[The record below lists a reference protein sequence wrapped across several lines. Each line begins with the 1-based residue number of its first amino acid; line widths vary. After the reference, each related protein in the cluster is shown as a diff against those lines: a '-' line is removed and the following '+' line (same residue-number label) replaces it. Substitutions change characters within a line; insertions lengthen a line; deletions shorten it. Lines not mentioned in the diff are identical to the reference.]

1 MAYVSQEMKKDLA
14 PQIKAV
20 LKKYGLK
27 GSIGVRHHSSLVV
40 YIKSGILDL
49 IGASNKHRIEDAKGR
64 GSEPYI
70 NDNYIQVNENYM
82 SEWME
87 EVGESKIAK
96 FYDELVA
103 AMKGVG
109 SQSVAWYNNSDIM
122 IDYFD
127 RSYYIDINVG
137 QWNKPYEVK
146 V

>member
-40 YIKSGILDL
+40 NIKSGILDL
-49 IGASNKHRIEDAKGR
+49 VGASNRHRIEEAKRR
-64 GSEPYI
+64 GNEPYL
-70 NDNYIQVNENYM
+70 DNYIQVNENYM
-82 SEWME
+82 SDWME

-109 SQSVAWYNNSDIM
+109 SQSVEWYNNSDIM
-122 IDYFD
+122 TDYFD
-127 RSYYIDINVG
+127 RAYYIDINVG
-137 QWNKPYEVK
+137 QWNKPYEVTA
-146 V
+146 

>member
-40 YIKSGILDL
+40 NIKSGILDL
-49 IGASNKHRIEDAKGR
+49 IGASNKHRIEDAKRR

>member
-40 YIKSGILDL
+40 NIKSGILDL
-49 IGASNKHRIEDAKGR
+49 IGASNKHRIEDAKRR

-109 SQSVAWYNNSDIM
+109 SQSVEWYNNSDIM
-122 IDYFD
+122 TDYFD
-127 RSYYIDINVG
+127 RAYYIDINVG

>member
-40 YIKSGILDL
+40 NIKSGILDL
-49 IGASNKHRIEDAKGR
+49 VGASNKHRIEEAKRR
-64 GSEPYI
+64 GNEPYL
-70 NDNYIQVNENYM
+70 DNYIQVNENYM
-82 SEWME
+82 SYWME

-109 SQSVAWYNNSDIM
+109 SQSVEWYNNSDIM
-122 IDYFD
+122 TDYFD
-127 RSYYIDINVG
+127 RAYYIDINVG
-137 QWNKPYEVK
+137 QWNKPYEVTA
-146 V
+146 

>member
-40 YIKSGILDL
+40 NIKSGILDL
-49 IGASNKHRIEDAKGR
+49 VGASNRHRIEEAKRR
-64 GSEPYI
+64 GNEPYI
-70 NDNYIQVNENYM
+70 DNYIQVNENYV
-82 SEWME
+82 SDWMKAS
-87 EVGESKIAK
+87 GESKIAK

-109 SQSVAWYNNSDIM
+109 SQSVEWYNNSDIM
-122 IDYFD
+122 TDYFD
-127 RSYYIDINVG
+127 RAYYIDINVG
-137 QWNKPYEVK
+137 QWNKPYEVTA
-146 V
+146 

>member
-14 PQIKAV
+14 PQIKSV
-20 LKKYGLK
+20 LNKYGLK
-27 GSIGVRHHSSLVV
+27 GSIGVRNHSSLVV
-40 YIKSGILDL
+40 NIKSGILDL
-49 IGASNKHRIEDAKGR
+49 IGASNKHRIEDAKRR
-64 GSEPYI
+64 GNEPYL
-70 NDNYIQVNENYM
+70 DNYIQVNENYM
-82 SEWME
+82 SDWME

-122 IDYFD
+122 TDYFD
-127 RSYYIDINVG
+127 RAYYIDINVG

>member
-40 YIKSGILDL
+40 NIKSGILDL
-49 IGASNKHRIEDAKGR
+49 VGASNRQRIEEAKRR
-64 GSEPYI
+64 GNEPYI
-70 NDNYIQVNENYM
+70 DNYIQVNENYV
-82 SEWME
+82 SDWMKAI
-87 EVGESKIAK
+87 GESKIAK

-109 SQSVAWYNNSDIM
+109 SQSVEWYNNSDIM
-122 IDYFD
+122 TDYFD
-127 RSYYIDINVG
+127 RAYYIDINVG
-137 QWNKPYEVK
+137 QWNKPYEVTA
-146 V
+146 

>member
-40 YIKSGILDL
+40 NIKSGILDL
-49 IGASNKHRIEDAKGR
+49 VGASNRHRIEEAKRR
-64 GSEPYI
+64 GNEPYI
-70 NDNYIQVNENYM
+70 DNYIQVNENYV
-82 SEWME
+82 SDWME
-87 EVGESKIAK
+87 AIGESKIAK

-109 SQSVAWYNNSDIM
+109 SQSVEWYNNSDIM
-122 IDYFD
+122 TDYFD
-127 RSYYIDINVG
+127 RAYYIDINVG
-137 QWNKPYEVK
+137 QWNKPYEVTA
-146 V
+146 

>member
-20 LKKYGLK
+20 LNKYGLK

-40 YIKSGILDL
+40 NIKSGILDL
-49 IGASNKHRIEDAKGR
+49 IGASNKHRIEDAKRR

-127 RSYYIDINVG
+127 RAYYIDINVG
-137 QWNKPYEVK
+137 QWNKPSEVK

>member
-40 YIKSGILDL
+40 NIKSGILDL
-49 IGASNKHRIEDAKGR
+49 VGASNKHRIEEAKRR
-64 GSEPYI
+64 GNEPYI
-70 NDNYIQVNENYM
+70 DNYIQVNENYV
-82 SEWME
+82 SDWMKAI
-87 EVGESKIAK
+87 GESKIAK

-109 SQSVAWYNNSDIM
+109 SQSVEWYNNSDIM
-122 IDYFD
+122 TDYFD
-127 RSYYIDINVG
+127 RAYYIDINVG
-137 QWNKPYEVK
+137 QWNKPYEVTA
-146 V
+146 

>member
-40 YIKSGILDL
+40 NIKSGILDL
-49 IGASNKHRIEDAKGR
+49 VGASNRHRIEEAKRR
-64 GSEPYI
+64 GIQPYI
-70 NDNYIQVNENYM
+70 DNYIQVNENYV
-82 SEWME
+82 SDWMKAI
-87 EVGESKIAK
+87 GESKIAK

-109 SQSVAWYNNSDIM
+109 SQSVEWYNNSDIM
-122 IDYFD
+122 TDYFD
-127 RSYYIDINVG
+127 RAYYIDINVG
-137 QWNKPYEVK
+137 QWNKPYEVTA
-146 V
+146 

>member
-14 PQIKAV
+14 PQIKSV
-20 LKKYGLK
+20 LKKYGIK
-27 GSIGVRHHSSLVV
+27 GSIGVRNHSSLVV
-40 YIKSGILDL
+40 NIKSGILDL
-49 IGASNKHRIEDAKGR
+49 IGASNKHRMEDALRR
-64 GSEPYI
+64 GTIPYI
-70 NDNYIQVNENYM
+70 GDDYIQVNENYM
-82 SEWME
+82 SDWME

-103 AMKGVG
+103 AMKGLG
-109 SQSVAWYNNSDIM
+109 SQSVVWYNNSDIM
-122 IDYFD
+122 TDYFD

>member
-40 YIKSGILDL
+40 NIKSGILDL
-49 IGASNKHRIEDAKGR
+49 VGASNRHRIKEAKRR
-64 GSEPYI
+64 GNEPYI
-70 NDNYIQVNENYM
+70 DNYIQVNENYV
-82 SEWME
+82 SDWMKAI
-87 EVGESKIAK
+87 GESKIAK

-109 SQSVAWYNNSDIM
+109 SQSVEWYNNSDIM
-122 IDYFD
+122 TDYFD
-127 RSYYIDINVG
+127 RAYYIDINVG
-137 QWNKPYEVK
+137 QWNKPYEVTA
-146 V
+146 

>member
-20 LKKYGLK
+20 LNKYGLK

-40 YIKSGILDL
+40 NIKSGILDL
-49 IGASNKHRIEDAKGR
+49 IGASNKHRIEDAKRR

-127 RSYYIDINVG
+127 RAYYIDINVG

>member
-40 YIKSGILDL
+40 NIKSGILDL
-49 IGASNKHRIEDAKGR
+49 VGASNRHRIEEAKRR
-64 GSEPYI
+64 GNEPYI
-70 NDNYIQVNENYM
+70 DNYIQVNENYV
-82 SEWME
+82 SDWMKAI
-87 EVGESKIAK
+87 GESKIAK

-109 SQSVAWYNNSDIM
+109 SQSVEWYNNSDIM
-122 IDYFD
+122 TDYFD
-127 RSYYIDINVG
+127 RAYYIDINVG
-137 QWNKPYEVK
+137 QWNKPYEVS

>member
-40 YIKSGILDL
+40 NIKSGILDL
-49 IGASNKHRIEDAKGR
+49 VGASNRHRIEEAKRR
-64 GSEPYI
+64 GNEPYI
-70 NDNYIQVNENYM
+70 DNYIQVNENYV
-82 SEWME
+82 SDWMKGI
-87 EVGESKIAK
+87 GESKIAK

-109 SQSVAWYNNSDIM
+109 SQSVEWYNNSDIM
-122 IDYFD
+122 TDYFD
-127 RSYYIDINVG
+127 RAYYIDINVG
-137 QWNKPYEVK
+137 QWNKPYEVTA
-146 V
+146 

>member
-40 YIKSGILDL
+40 NIKSGILDL
-49 IGASNKHRIEDAKGR
+49 IGASNKHRIEDAKRR

-127 RSYYIDINVG
+127 RAYYIDINVG

>member
-1 MAYVSQEMKKDLA
+1 LQT
-14 PQIKAV
+14 
-20 LKKYGLK
+20 
-27 GSIGVRHHSSLVV
+27 
-40 YIKSGILDL
+40 
-49 IGASNKHRIEDAKGR
+49 
-64 GSEPYI
+64 
-70 NDNYIQVNENYM
+70 
-82 SEWME
+82 
-87 EVGESKIAK
+87 KIAK

-127 RSYYIDINVG
+127 RAYYIDINVG

>member
-40 YIKSGILDL
+40 NIKSGILDL
-49 IGASNKHRIEDAKGR
+49 VGASNRHRIEVAKRR
-64 GSEPYI
+64 GNEPYI
-70 NDNYIQVNENYM
+70 DNYIQVNENYV
-82 SEWME
+82 SDWMKAI
-87 EVGESKIAK
+87 GESKIAK

-109 SQSVAWYNNSDIM
+109 SQSVEWYNNSDIM
-122 IDYFD
+122 TDYFD
-127 RSYYIDINVG
+127 RAYYIDINVG
-137 QWNKPYEVK
+137 QWNKPYEVTA
-146 V
+146 

>member
-40 YIKSGILDL
+40 NIKSGILDL
-49 IGASNKHRIEDAKGR
+49 VGASNRHRIEEAKRR
-64 GSEPYI
+64 GNEPYI
-70 NDNYIQVNENYM
+70 DNYIQVNENYV
-82 SEWME
+82 SDWMKAS
-87 EVGESKIAK
+87 GESMIAN

-109 SQSVAWYNNSDIM
+109 SQSVEWYNNSDIM
-122 IDYFD
+122 TDYFD
-127 RSYYIDINVG
+127 RAYYIDINVG
-137 QWNKPYEVK
+137 QWNKPYEVTA
-146 V
+146 

>member
-40 YIKSGILDL
+40 NIKSGILDL
-49 IGASNKHRIEDAKGR
+49 VGASNRHRIEEAKRR
-64 GSEPYI
+64 GNEPYI
-70 NDNYIQVNENYM
+70 DNYIQVNENYV
-82 SEWME
+82 SDWMKAI
-87 EVGESKIAK
+87 GESKIAK

-109 SQSVAWYNNSDIM
+109 SQSVEWYNNSDIM
-122 IDYFD
+122 TDYFD
-127 RSYYIDINVG
+127 RAYYIDINVG
-137 QWNKPYEVK
+137 QWNKPYEVTA
-146 V
+146 